1 MSLQLASSSSP
12 KSQSEPSFYT
22 PAKPK
27 RCPNRAASLRLCNA
41 KTIDVPIPPSL
52 LQSPYLNSPMS
63 PFQKANSAPCTPS
76 REDEQWL
83 RDTVPLSNH
92 SAPLGQS
99 ASTKEDVQRRTC
111 SSPKCSDIDTT
122 ERGEGIDK
130 TARNRIGP
138 YSPPLVRLGTHQP
151 SQDKVQTPSLHL
163 PRAGEQEYFLLSH
176 AGR

>member
-1 MSLQLASSSSP
+1 MSLQLTSSSSS
-12 KSQSEPSFYT
+12 KSQSEPSFCT

-27 RCPNRAASLRLCNA
+27 RSPNRAASLRLCNA

-63 PFQKANSAPCTPS
+63 PFQKASSAPCTPS

-83 RDTVPLSNH
+83 RDTIPLSNH
-92 SAPLGQS
+92 SAPLGRS
-99 ASTKEDVQRRTC
+99 ASTKENVQRRTC

-122 ERGEGIDK
+122 ERGEVMDK

-138 YSPPLVRLGTHQP
+138 YSPPLVRLGTRQP
-151 SQDKVQTPSLHL
+151 GQDKVQTPSLHL
-163 PRAGEQEYFLLSH
+163 PRAGDQEYFLLSH